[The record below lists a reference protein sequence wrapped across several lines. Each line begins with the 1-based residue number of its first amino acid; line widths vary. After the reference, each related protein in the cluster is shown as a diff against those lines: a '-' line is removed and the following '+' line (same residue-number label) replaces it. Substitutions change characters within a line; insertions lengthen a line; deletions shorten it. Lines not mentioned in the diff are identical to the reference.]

1 MKNYQSALLKD
12 LLELLSFDGEE
23 REGKAGAPFGQGNLD
38 CLNWYLA
45 KAASFGFDVKN
56 LDGYCGYADI
66 GNGDTFGVLGHLDTV
81 PAGDGWTRNPHGEID
96 GNVIYGRGVLDD
108 RGPMLACLYAVKALL
123 DEGLTPKKR
132 IRFIVGCNEETGWR
146 CIKHYNSVE
155 KMPDTGFSPDA
166 DFPVINGEKGI
177 ATITFEKKY
186 DGNIEIRGGTRPNV
200 VPDTCV
206 AKIPDTP
213 ENRLLAGQS
222 GLDFSVG
229 NGRILLT
236 STGKSAHAAI
246 PSLGENA
253 IVKMLAVLGEI
264 DVDMKK
270 IHDLFEYT
278 DGRGAGLD
286 LSDDLSGDLTVNL
299 GVISSSDTLRFTI
312 NIRYPVTVPKTVLTD
327 ILDKRLF
334 EYVISESNFQ
344 EPLYVDKNDDLVK
357 TLLKTYNDVTG
368 ENLKAV
374 TIGGG
379 TYARALKHGVAFGP
393 EFPGVES
400 TIHMPD
406 ERTSVDD
413 FMKMATI
420 YKEAL
425 RRLCF

>member
-66 GNGDTFGVLGHLDTV
+66 GNGDSFGVLGHLDTV

-186 DGNIEIRGGTRPNV
+186 DGNIEIKGGTRPNV
-200 VPDTCV
+200 VPDMCV

-312 NIRYPVTVPKTVLTD
+312 NIRYPVTVPETVLTD

-334 EYVISESNFQ
+334 EYVIAESNFQ

-368 ENLKAV
+368 ENLDAV

-406 ERTSVDD
+406 ERTGVDD

>member
-186 DGNIEIRGGTRPNV
+186 DGNIEIKGGTRPNV

-334 EYVISESNFQ
+334 EYVIAESNFQ

-368 ENLKAV
+368 ENLDAV

-406 ERTSVDD
+406 ERTGVDD

>member
-66 GNGDTFGVLGHLDTV
+66 GNGDSFGVLGHLDTV

>member
-1 MKNYQSALLKD
+1 
-12 LLELLSFDGEE
+12 
-23 REGKAGAPFGQGNLD
+23 
-38 CLNWYLA
+38 
-45 KAASFGFDVKN
+45 
-56 LDGYCGYADI
+56 
-66 GNGDTFGVLGHLDTV
+66 
-81 PAGDGWTRNPHGEID
+81 
-96 GNVIYGRGVLDD
+96 
-108 RGPMLACLYAVKALL
+108 
-123 DEGLTPKKR
+123 
-132 IRFIVGCNEETGWR
+132 
-146 CIKHYNSVE
+146 
-155 KMPDTGFSPDA
+155 
-166 DFPVINGEKGI
+166 
-177 ATITFEKKY
+177 
-186 DGNIEIRGGTRPNV
+186 
-200 VPDTCV
+200 
-206 AKIPDTP
+206 
-213 ENRLLAGQS
+213 
-222 GLDFSVG
+222 
-229 NGRILLT
+229 
-236 STGKSAHAAI
+236 
-246 PSLGENA
+246 
-253 IVKMLAVLGEI
+253 MLAVLGEI

-312 NIRYPVTVPKTVLTD
+312 NIRYPVTVPETVLTD

-334 EYVISESNFQ
+334 EYVIAESNFQ

-368 ENLKAV
+368 ENLDAV

-406 ERTSVDD
+406 ERTGVDD

>member
-66 GNGDTFGVLGHLDTV
+66 GNGDSFGVLGHLDTV

-186 DGNIEIRGGTRPNV
+186 DGNIEIRGGNRPNV

-327 ILDKRLF
+327 ILDKCLF
-334 EYVISESNFQ
+334 EYVIAESNFQ

>member
-155 KMPDTGFSPDA
+155 QMPDTGFSPDA

-186 DGNIEIRGGTRPNV
+186 DGNIEIKGGTRPNV

-236 STGKSAHAAI
+236 SAGKSAHSAI

-334 EYVISESNFQ
+334 EYVIAESNFQ

-368 ENLKAV
+368 ENLDAV

-406 ERTSVDD
+406 ERTGVDD

>member
-155 KMPDTGFSPDA
+155 QMPDTGFSPDA

-186 DGNIEIRGGTRPNV
+186 DGNIEIKGGTRPNV

-236 STGKSAHAAI
+236 SAGKSAHAAI

-286 LSDDLSGDLTVNL
+286 LSDDLSGDLTINL

-327 ILDKRLF
+327 ILDRRLF
-334 EYVISESNFQ
+334 EYVIAESNFQ

-368 ENLKAV
+368 ENLDAV

-406 ERTSVDD
+406 ERTGVDD